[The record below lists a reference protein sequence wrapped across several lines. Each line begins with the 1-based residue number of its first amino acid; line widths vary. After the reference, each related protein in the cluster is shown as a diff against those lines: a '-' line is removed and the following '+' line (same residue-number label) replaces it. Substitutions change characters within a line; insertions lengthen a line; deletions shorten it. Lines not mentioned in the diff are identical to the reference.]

1 MSEDL
6 ARARMNRHQH
16 LAKNRQQS
24 MLTRSA
30 EEIGLDGNECWNSNG
45 DPSQSNSCQPY
56 NSNGASMS

>member
-1 MSEDL
+1 MPKDL

-30 EEIGLDGNECWNSNG
+30 EEIGLDENECWKSNQ
-45 DPSQSNSCQPY
+45 DECPSSGCQPY

>member
-6 ARARMNRHQH
+6 ARVRMTRHQH

-30 EEIGLDGNECWNSNG
+30 EEIGLDGNECWKSSADQCASHG
-45 DPSQSNSCQPY
+45 CQPY